1 MSSIAF
7 TYHQDPGH
15 GWLEVPMS
23 TVRYLGIGPKV
34 SGYSYRSGDTA
45 YLEEDCD
52 AGLLMQAC
60 KAQGIEVKL
69 IEAHDDRDSFIRR
82 LPRFAPL

>member
-1 MSSIAF
+1 MSTLTL

-15 GWLEVPMS
+15 GWIEVPMS

-34 SGYSYRSGDTA
+34 TGCSYRSGDTA

-52 AGLLMQAC
+52 AVLLVEAC
-60 KAQGIEVKL
+60 KAHGIKL
-69 IEAHDDRDSFIRR
+69 ELRDAHSNADSFIRR
-82 LPRFAPL
+82 LPRFAAL